1 MICSS
6 VSRAFFI
13 VRPLHG
19 PDSNRRWR
27 KNPVAG
33 QFANGVAG
41 RDHVPCHRPA
51 PSSLGNQASLLAV
64 IVNTKRERTRAIP
77 R

>member
-33 QFANGVAG
+33 HFMIE
-41 RDHVPCHRPA
+41 
-51 PSSLGNQASLLAV
+51 LADFV
-64 IVNTKRERTRAIP
+64 TG
-77 R
+77 